1 MNAALKEL
9 RQRLSTGLNRA
20 SIQSCARWAEE
31 YRVMGS
37 PFPGPWSFKYHPWA
51 REMHDSKASMNV
63 GMKAAQMAFT
73 ETALNISFYTIDI
86 LKQDVLY
93 VLPNEKPDAANFSA
107 SRFDQALDFSPHL
120 AGLFSDVQNVGHKR
134 SGSANLYI
142 RGSQSRTGLKSIPT
156 PKIIFD
162 ELEEMNQDNIPL
174 ALERGSGQKEID
186 ILVWMLSTPMLHK
199 AGIHKYFLETTQE
212 IFMFKCPCCS
222 RATHLIYPDCLVVC
236 GDDEHDPRVKESYL
250 RCKEC
255 KGELPH
261 LTKPDW
267 LANGFWA
274 ASLGQREAR
283 GFHISQLYSSV
294 VSPAK
299 LAITVHK
306 SLKDPAQEQ
315 ELWNSKLGLPHEVK
329 GARVL
334 QEELESAKGEYKN
347 FSNTGTGVVCMGVDV
362 GSVLHIEITDY
373 HIDQTK
379 KIDDINTAARA
390 KVLYSGTLE
399 HFEELDGLMQQYGV
413 RVCVI
418 DANPER
424 RKAHEFASR
433 FYGRVYP
440 CFYGNNVKGK
450 LINLNE
456 EAGTITVDRTNW
468 LDTSLSRFRN
478 STIFIPI
485 DISLDCQEQ
494 IKNLVRVYKEDR
506 DGNKIA
512 TYVATGPDHFGHARN
527 YCEIALPLAYQS
539 GKSHDIQGS
548 VL

>member
-1 MNAALKEL
+1 
-9 RQRLSTGLNRA
+9 
-20 SIQSCARWAEE
+20 
-31 YRVMGS
+31 MGS

-51 REMHDSKASMNV
+51 KEMHDSKAPMNV

-107 SRFDQALDFSPHL
+107 SRFDQALELSPHL

-134 SGSANLYI
+134 SGSANLYL

-174 ALERGSGQKEID
+174 ALERGSGQKEAD

-199 AGIHKYFLETTQE
+199 AGIHKFFLDTTQE
-212 IFMFKCPCCS
+212 VFMFKCPLCS
-222 RATHLIYPDCLVVC
+222 RTTHLVYPECLVVC
-236 GDDEHDPRVKESYL
+236 GDDEHDPRVKESYI

-261 LTKPDW
+261 LSKPEW
-267 LANGFWA
+267 LTSGFWA
-274 ASLGQREAR
+274 ASYGGREAR

-299 LAITVHK
+299 IAVTVHK
-306 SLKDPAQEQ
+306 SIKDPAQEQ

-329 GARVL
+329 GARIL
-334 QEELESAKGEYKN
+334 QEEIERAKCEYRN
-347 FSNTGTGVVCMGVDV
+347 FLHQGAHVVCMGVDV
-362 GSVLHIEITDY
+362 GTLLNVEITDY
-373 HIDQTK
+373 AVNTD
-379 KIDDINTAARA
+379 KIIEDLNAAAKA
-390 KVLYSGTLE
+390 KVLYSGTVE
-399 HFEELDGLMQQYGV
+399 HFEELDILMRRYGV
-413 RVCVI
+413 RACVI

-424 RKAHEFASR
+424 RKAHEFAAR
-433 FYGRVYP
+433 FYGKVFP
-440 CFYGNNVKGK
+440 CFYGNNIKGK
-450 LINLNE
+450 VINLNN
-456 EAGTITVDRTNW
+456 EANTITVDRTNW
-468 LDTSLSRFRN
+468 LDASLGRFKN
-478 STIFIPI
+478 NTIQIPI
-485 DISLDCQEQ
+485 DISLEFQDHV
-494 IKNLVRVYKEDR
+494 KNLVRVYKEDR

-512 TYVATGPDHFGHARN
+512 TYVSTGPDHYGHSRN
-527 YCEIALPLAYQS
+527 YCEIALPLAYTQ
-539 GKSHDIQGS
+539 GKSYDIQGS
-548 VL
+548 VV

>member
-1 MNAALKEL
+1 
-9 RQRLSTGLNRA
+9 
-20 SIQSCARWAEE
+20 
-31 YRVMGS
+31 
-37 PFPGPWSFKYHPWA
+37 
-51 REMHDSKASMNV
+51 
-63 GMKAAQMAFT
+63 
-73 ETALNISFYTIDI
+73 
-86 LKQDVLY
+86 
-93 VLPNEKPDAANFSA
+93 
-107 SRFDQALDFSPHL
+107 
-120 AGLFSDVQNVGHKR
+120 
-134 SGSANLYI
+134 
-142 RGSQSRTGLKSIPT
+142 
-156 PKIIFD
+156 
-162 ELEEMNQDNIPL
+162 
-174 ALERGSGQKEID
+174 
-186 ILVWMLSTPMLHK
+186 MLHK

-456 EAGTITVDRTNW
+456 EAGTVTVDRTNW

-478 STIFIPI
+478 SSIFIPI

-506 DGNKIA
+506 DGNKVA